1 MEGRQ
6 DQMTKVYIA
15 DATTITALGEGLD
28 TLYQGLI
35 NGESGLTDISG
46 LTNMSDCGLPRFD
59 TSSYQSSWAGLIPG
73 LVSNQLSNKNP
84 HQNRK
89 SQNPAQNDPGSL
101 IFALADR
108 LLKNLGPIDPDTCL
122 ITAST
127 KAGIDLL
134 PAFTKNPIL
143 PNGLLVSSIPGYISQ
158 VLSLTRP
165 GFNISAACASST
177 IALAKGAA
185 MIKAGREETV
195 LVCAMDVVSEFVFSG
210 FSAIGAMSPDPA
222 APFDINRKGLTLGEG
237 AAGVLLMNEKK
248 FRSIKKTGKIT
259 KCAQI
264 TGWGV
269 ANDACHLTAPA
280 KDGAGLKMAITAAC
294 QKANISYQNICAVNT
309 HGTGTQYNDEMEIRV
324 LNDLF
329 DPSIMANS
337 IKGAIGHTLGAGGAI
352 EAALCVKLLEK
363 QILPG
368 TLGFAEPSPQ
378 ARQIIS
384 SHARPLEKGP
394 ILTTNSGFGGINAAL
409 IIQEADL

>member
-1 MEGRQ
+1 
-6 DQMTKVYIA
+6 MTKVYIA

-28 TLYQGLI
+28 TLYQGLV
-35 NGESGLTDISG
+35 NGKSGLTDMSG
-46 LTNMSDCGLPRFD
+46 CPRFD
-59 TSSYQSSWAGLIPG
+59 TSGYQSSWAGLIPD
-73 LVSNQLSNKNP
+73 LAQRQLSDQVSNQGPNQKRRP
-84 HQNRK
+84 
-89 SQNPAQNDPGSL
+89 QNPILNDPGSL

-108 LLKNLGPIDPDTCL
+108 LLENLGPIDPNTCL

-134 PAFTKNPIL
+134 PVFTKNPMAM

-158 VLSLTRP
+158 RLGLTRP

-185 MIKAGREETV
+185 MIKAGREEAV

-237 AAGVLLMNEKK
+237 AAGVLLMNEEKL
-248 FRSIKKTGKIT
+248 SAIQKTRNIPHP
-259 KCAQI
+259 AQI

-294 QKANISYQNICAVNT
+294 QKAKISYQDICAVNT

-324 LNDLF
+324 LNDFF
-329 DPSIMANS
+329 DPSILANS

-352 EAALCVKLLEK
+352 EAALCLKLLEK

-368 TLGFAEPSPQ
+368 TRGFTNPSPRAQ
-378 ARQIIS
+378 QMIS
-384 SHARPLEKGP
+384 SHARPFEKGP